1 MIQDAKNDK
10 QFENDRMRWAS
21 NFKGFILFLFRL
33 VIIVGI
39 CYVILGPVIGI
50 ISSSFFSDADSYNP
64 MVYMIPQEPT
74 LYRYELASK
83 YLDYFK
89 AMISNLL
96 WRLWSMPV
104 RQSRSSKL
112 KLQILSLPLPACSCR
127 LPTESPRCT
136 ASPS

>member
-50 ISSSFFSDADSYNP
+50 ISGSKRKDAAVKLIAYLFSA
-64 MVYMIPQEPT
+64 E
-74 LYRYELASK
+74 E
-83 YLDYFK
+83 
-89 AMISNLL
+89 
-96 WRLWSMPV
+96 
-104 RQSRSSKL
+104 
-112 KLQILSLPLPACSCR
+112 
-127 LPTESPRCT
+127 
-136 ASPS
+136 